1 MPFTFH
7 GGGCI
12 ICCTDDKGGIDLNK
26 KEINPFDYAGDIMK
40 ALPRGILLT
49 SEAEDC
55 VNAMTIGWGTLG
67 IEWGVPIFA
76 AYVRDSR
83 FTYEL
88 IERTGE
94 FTVCAPY
101 GELSQVAAKALTLCG
116 SKSGRDMDK
125 IAKAGLHIVEA
136 DLVRPPAIKEFP
148 LTLECRVVFS
158 QEQPIKKISSRF
170 KKFYPE
176 TGDHSAPHVAYY
188 GEILKAY
195 IIED

>member
-1 MPFTFH
+1 M
-7 GGGCI
+7 
-12 ICCTDDKGGIDLNK
+12 KR
-26 KEINPFDYAGDIMK
+26 EINPFDYAGDIMK

-55 VNAMTIGWGTLG
+55 VNAMTIGWGTMG

-76 AYVRDSR
+76 AYVRTSR

-94 FTVCAPY
+94 FTVCAPH
-101 GELSQVAAKALTLCG
+101 GELSKEAAKAVALCG

-125 IAKAGLHIVEA
+125 IAKAGLHLVEPEI
-136 DLVRPPAIKEFP
+136 VRPPAIKEFP

-158 QEQPIKKISSRF
+158 QVQSVKNLSSRF
-170 KKFYPE
+170 AKFYPE
-176 TGDHSAPHVAYY
+176 SGDHSAPHVAYY

-195 IIED
+195 IVED

>member
-1 MPFTFH
+1 M
-7 GGGCI
+7 
-12 ICCTDDKGGIDLNK
+12 KR
-26 KEINPFDYAGDIMK
+26 EINPFDYAGEIFR
-40 ALPRGILLT
+40 ALPGGILLT

-55 VNAMTIGWGTLG
+55 VNAMTIGWGTIG

-76 AYVRDSR
+76 AYVRTSR

-94 FTVCAPY
+94 FTICAPI
-101 GELSQVAAKALTLCG
+101 GEPSVDVRKAIALCG

-125 IAKAGLHIVEA
+125 IAKAGLHVVEA
-136 DLVRPPAIKEFP
+136 EIVRPPAIKELP
-148 LTLECRVVFS
+148 LTFECRVVFS
-158 QEQPIKKISSRF
+158 QEQPVKEISSRLA

-176 TGDHSAPHVAYY
+176 SGEHSTPHVAYY

>member
-1 MPFTFH
+1 M
-7 GGGCI
+7 
-12 ICCTDDKGGIDLNK
+12 KR
-26 KEINPFDYAGDIMK
+26 EINPFDYAGELMK

-76 AYVRDSR
+76 AYVRTSR
-83 FTYEL
+83 FTHEL

-94 FTVCAPY
+94 FTICAPH
-101 GELSQVAAKALTLCG
+101 GELSKVAAKAIGICG
-116 SKSGRDMDK
+116 SKSGRDVDK
-125 IAKAGLHIVEA
+125 LAQAGVHTVEA
-136 DLVRPPAIKEFP
+136 EIVRPPAIKELP
-148 LTLECRVVFS
+148 LTLECRVVFT
-158 QEQPIKKISSRF
+158 QLQPIKEISSHLS
-170 KKFYPE
+170 KFYPE
-176 TGDHSAPHVAYY
+176 SGEHSAPHVAYY

>member
-1 MPFTFH
+1 M
-7 GGGCI
+7 
-12 ICCTDDKGGIDLNK
+12 KR
-26 KEINPFDYAGDIMK
+26 EINPFDYAGDIMK
-40 ALPRGILLT
+40 ALPGGILLT

-55 VNAMTIGWGTLG
+55 SNAMTIGWGTLG

-76 AYVRDSR
+76 AYVRTSR

-94 FTVCAPY
+94 FTICAPQ
-101 GELSQVAAKALTLCG
+101 GELSAEVKKAIALCG

-125 IAKAGLHIVEA
+125 IAKAGLHIVEPEI
-136 DLVRPPAIKEFP
+136 VRPPAIKELP
-148 LTLECRVVFS
+148 LTFECRVVFT
-158 QEQPIKKISSRF
+158 QEQPIKNISSRF
-170 KKFYPE
+170 KKFYPD

-195 IIED
+195 IIE

>member
-1 MPFTFH
+1 M
-7 GGGCI
+7 
-12 ICCTDDKGGIDLNK
+12 KR
-26 KEINPFDYAGDIMK
+26 EINPFDYAGDILK

-67 IEWGVPIFA
+67 IEWEVPIFA
-76 AYVRDSR
+76 AYVRTNR
-83 FTYEL
+83 FTHEL

-94 FTVCAPY
+94 FTICAPY
-101 GELSQVAAKALTLCG
+101 GELSKTAAKALAFCG
-116 SKSGRDMDK
+116 SKSGRDVDK
-125 IAKAGLHIVEA
+125 LAKVGLHTVEA
-136 DLVRPPAIKEFP
+136 EIVRPPAIKEFP

-158 QEQPIKKISSRF
+158 QVQPIKEISGRF
-170 KKFYPE
+170 SKFYVE
-176 TGDHSAPHVAYY
+176 NTAHSEPHVAYY

>member
-1 MPFTFH
+1 M
-7 GGGCI
+7 
-12 ICCTDDKGGIDLNK
+12 KR
-26 KEINPFDYAGDIMK
+26 EINPFDYAGDIMK

-55 VNAMTIGWGTLG
+55 VNAMTIGWGTIG
-67 IEWGVPIFA
+67 IEWNVPIFV
-76 AYVRDSR
+76 AYVRTSR

-94 FTVCAPY
+94 FTICAPH
-101 GELSQVAAKALTLCG
+101 GELSQTAAKAIALCG

-125 IAKAGLHIVEA
+125 IAKAGLHLVEPEI
-136 DLVRPPAIKEFP
+136 VRPPAIKEFP

-158 QEQPIKKISSRF
+158 QLQDVKNISSRL

-176 TGDHSAPHVAYY
+176 SGDHSAPHVAYY

-195 IIED
+195 IVED